1 MSEDKNS
8 NLMIIGLGIVAMFF
22 AYLIYVKSKDT
33 TSTPISTP
41 TYMPTQQ
48 PTIDN
53 AQLYN
58 IQLQTQQIN
67 ETLRLQMN
75 QIQSI
80 QEQQLKQSESIIKL
94 ENVKCSNVV
103 SMDNNA
109 NYNTVNSDY
118 NNNYNP
124 TDYNANYNTTE
135 TLNNNLIKNLRLS
148 NVSRENDELI
158 ADRIFGMK

>member
-33 TSTPISTP
+33 TIPVSTPIYTPIEQST
-41 TYMPTQQ
+41 QS
-48 PTIDN
+48 IDN
-53 AQLYN
+53 IQLYN

-80 QEQQLKQSESIIKL
+80 QEQQLKQSESITNLETIKL
-94 ENVKCSNVV
+94 SNVV
-103 SMDNNA
+103 SMNNR
-109 NYNTVNSDY
+109 NDNTVND
-118 NNNYNP
+118 
-124 TDYNANYNTTE
+124 
-135 TLNNNLIKNLRLS
+135 IKNKSETTKMS
-148 NVSRENDELI
+148 NVIPIDNISGKNEEFI
-158 ADRIFGMK
+158 SSTIFGMK

>member
-1 MSEDKNS
+1 MTDDSKNS

-22 AYLIYVKSKDT
+22 AYLIYIKSKDTTT

-41 TYMPTQQ
+41 TYIPTQQ

-103 SMDNNA
+103 SMDNNS
-109 NYNTVNSDY
+109 NHNNTNSEY

-124 TDYNANYNTTE
+124 TDYNPNLTE
-135 TLNNNLIKNLRLS
+135 YITNPIRNIRMS
-148 NVSRENDELI
+148 NVNRENEELI
-158 ADRIFGMK
+158 ADRMFGMK

>member
-1 MSEDKNS
+1 MTDDSKNS

-41 TYMPTQQ
+41 TYIPTQQ

-103 SMDNNA
+103 SMD
-109 NYNTVNSDY
+109 S
-118 NNNYNP
+118 NNNYN
-124 TDYNANYNTTE
+124 TLDNNYNT
-135 TLNNNLIKNLRLS
+135 LNDNINRIANPIRNIRLS
-148 NVSRENDELI
+148 NVNRENEELI
-158 ADRIFGMK
+158 ADRMFGMK